1 MAVDTKQIAVDTKQH
16 AHELVEQLGPS
27 QLAAVVQL
35 LEVMI
40 DDEDSDSLS
49 RAEAAAVAEAEEWL
63 QHNEPIPHEQVL
75 SELGLS
81 PEDWDHMCNKPLPGE
96 TPRRNG

>member
-1 MAVDTKQIAVDTKQH
+1 MAVDTKQSAVDTKQH

-40 DDEDSDSLS
+40 DDEDSDTLS
-49 RAEAAAVAEAEEWL
+49 PAEAAAIAEAEEWSKR
-63 QHNEPIPHEQVL
+63 NRPIPHEEVL
-75 SELGLS
+75 AEFGLTVA
-81 PEDWDHMCNKPLPGE
+81 DWEKMSLEP
-96 TPRRNG
+96 